1 MLVFFPCD
9 VTHVACHSIGRI
21 SNVLLALF
29 QKNGLQNPD
38 DGLEVLALDVR
49 TLLSDLRRTRRQW
62 RREAKRQKLDGEWPK
77 HAHCTDPK
85 FFRMV
90 TTLKISENLGGSVED
105 FEEPAESE
113 ALLFDV
119 EQKPE
124 ELLAIARTHVSLFY
138 SCPSTCFSRFA
149 CEQEAGS

>member
-1 MLVFFPCD
+1 M
-9 VTHVACHSIGRI
+9 
-21 SNVLLALF
+21 LLALF
-29 QKNGLQNPD
+29 QKNGLPNPD

-62 RREAKRQKLDGEWPK
+62 RHEAKRQKLDAEWPK

-105 FEEPAESE
+105 FEEGVPESE

-119 EQKPE
+119 EQMPE
-124 ELLAIARTHVSLFY
+124 ELLAIARTRVSLLC
-138 SCPSTCFSRFA
+138 SCSSICFSRSA